1 MGRTRVNRPSP
12 AAEAQKAGTGTGA
25 ARGPLGVPPGD
36 PGEML
41 GVGGRG
47 RDSPSLKNCEL
58 TSAKRLGYR
67 VRWKT
72 APPPERSRP
81 THKRRSRAPRATPH
95 RGLRAPPLPRATQ
108 SQPRQAPSELEL
120 NRRLRLRGSSSCSN
134 PRSQARGVSF
144 QRGSIKIQRSLDIQ
158 KNFLT
163 KAKKKKPKTEKWRKI
178 S

>member
-1 MGRTRVNRPSP
+1 MGRTPG
-12 AAEAQKAGTGTGA
+12 EAPILGRRGAKAGTGTGA
-25 ARGPLGVPPGD
+25 ARGPLGVVPGD
-36 PGEML
+36 PGGML
-41 GVGGRG
+41 GAGGWG

-108 SQPRQAPSELEL
+108 SRPRQAPSELEL
-120 NRRLRLRGSSSCSN
+120 NRRLRLRGPSSCSN

-158 KNFLT
+158 KM
-163 KAKKKKPKTEKWRKI
+163 